1 MGAGESSNG
10 LTLGMHGIDPR
21 WRRLPWRRRT
31 VQCRA
36 RAATSSHDMS
46 TPTPGGRRP
55 DFFLVDGDAPEER
68 MLLTSDGVGG
78 QRHQIVRPTPE
89 EGHATPDVAP
99 GSEMSKQFWQ
109 ESRKVSLGQSMMINF
124 SKEISRPIPSG
135 SVSSPLHPR
144 NNSSLRECKSTK
156 TMDYPK
162 LNKEEPAAK
171 AAESLPTFGLQL
183 QGGDSFQSQT
193 VNQIEKERESLPTP
207 GEAPPLHFRLYR
219 ADPSRGT
226 QGRMVLDSIHRSG
239 RRRSNGRR
247 LQPPSPPR
255 RRWLRSAPRGWTH
268 GIVCAAAALKPP
280 QPIKLSS
287 WASGSHAAYTGEA
300 RRTDDRS
307 RGFATPMSTL
317 RYISSN

>member
-99 GSEMSKQFWQ
+99 VTANCRLS
-109 ESRKVSLGQSMMINF
+109 
-124 SKEISRPIPSG
+124 
-135 SVSSPLHPR
+135 
-144 NNSSLRECKSTK
+144 
-156 TMDYPK
+156 
-162 LNKEEPAAK
+162 
-171 AAESLPTFGLQL
+171 
-183 QGGDSFQSQT
+183 DSFEYHGRGQRT
-193 VNQIEKERESLPTP
+193 PLTELP
-207 GEAPPLHFRLYR
+207 
-219 ADPSRGT
+219 
-226 QGRMVLDSIHRSG
+226 
-239 RRRSNGRR
+239 
-247 LQPPSPPR
+247 
-255 RRWLRSAPRGWTH
+255 
-268 GIVCAAAALKPP
+268 
-280 QPIKLSS
+280 
-287 WASGSHAAYTGEA
+287 AS
-300 RRTDDRS
+300 DRC
-307 RGFATPMSTL
+307 
-317 RYISSN
+317 